1 MEWSDDLGGLR
12 LRFSRDTDF
21 PEDLTVEFDIRDREL
36 LSKKPKLKIEFVT
49 QRLQSKW
56 QGLILKSNNKDT
68 KTVFYD
74 DLPIDTSS
82 QTLELKK
89 VPFFDFSGEEIESFC
104 VAKITNY
111 ESLGEKRIPNPFPL
125 SRPQTQDAQQITQPK
140 DVFDRSANFAR
151 LPTKTK
157 TITRLIQLLI
167 ACAFIGVLFWG
178 ISVEIWRWES
188 SGGSTHPVVLW
199 LFGLSIFPMGIW
211 QLGRRALGKYVSLDK
226 LATSRLSPKPN
237 QSYSLAEMVSGSAEV
252 DIDNATFRVVC
263 CNRER
268 YRYLH
273 DSGRHSYWK
282 DEFHDFNGLVLYQKQ
297 VARIPA
303 GSSLSDYL
311 PKTKDISFDE
321 MFATLYPQAM
331 VSKHYGISVYWEV
344 QIIHDELV
352 DTEIPVAGV
361 DRDWPF
367 EYFFLDTKL
376 ED

>member
-1 MEWSDDLGGLR
+1 
-12 LRFSRDTDF
+12 
-21 PEDLTVEFDIRDREL
+21 
-36 LSKKPKLKIEFVT
+36 
-49 QRLQSKW
+49 
-56 QGLILKSNNKDT
+56 
-68 KTVFYD
+68 
-74 DLPIDTSS
+74 
-82 QTLELKK
+82 
-89 VPFFDFSGEEIESFC
+89 
-104 VAKITNY
+104 
-111 ESLGEKRIPNPFPL
+111 
-125 SRPQTQDAQQITQPK
+125 
-140 DVFDRSANFAR
+140 
-151 LPTKTK
+151 
-157 TITRLIQLLI
+157 
-167 ACAFIGVLFWG
+167 
-178 ISVEIWRWES
+178 
-188 SGGSTHPVVLW
+188 
-199 LFGLSIFPMGIW
+199 MGIW

-273 DSGRHSYWK
+273 GSGQHSAWK

-361 DRDWPF
+361 DRDWSF

>member
-36 LSKKPKLKIEFVT
+36 LSKKPKLKIKFVT

-151 LPTKTK
+151 LSTKTRVK
-157 TITRLIQLLI
+157 TRLIQLLMT
-167 ACAFIGVLFWG
+167 CAFIGVLFWG
-178 ISVEIWRWES
+178 FSVEIWSWERS
-188 SGGSTHPVVLW
+188 SRRTHPAFFW
-199 LFGLSIFPMGIW
+199 LIGLSLFPMVIW
-211 QLGRRALGKYVSLDK
+211 FQGKLALYKYVSLDK
-226 LATSRLSPKPN
+226 SATAKMSPKPN
-237 QSYSLAEMVSGSAEV
+237 ESYSLSEMVSGSAEV

-273 DSGRHSYWK
+273 HSGNSSTWTDQY
-282 DEFHDFNGLVLYQKQ
+282 HDFNGLILHEEQ
-297 VARIPA
+297 VTRIPA
-303 GSSLSDYL
+303 GSPLSNYL
-311 PKTKDISFDE
+311 PKTREISFNQ

-352 DTEIPVAGV
+352 DTEIPVAGI

-367 EYFFLDTKL
+367 EYFFR
-376 ED
+376 EDKVES